1 MNGTLGRDKVWNDH
15 IWSEIDKAVRDEV
28 GRIRVAQKVFPSII
42 VNSVLPVSTTR
53 AVPFGPGA
61 APPIA
66 LGPGVDAFQPLL
78 EISREFVL
86 SQAQVEGEEN
96 VHLGS
101 SFARL
106 AASAIAAG
114 EDTLLFLGPGSLPAL
129 IPPVGVVNVTNQPGV
144 PPGFVAEAN
153 NYAAVPVP
161 PALPVPGFPAPPPGA
176 LGDIL
181 TAVAGGMAALSV
193 RAQPGPYALFL
204 SPNRYAQTFAPAAPG
219 ALQTPGDQI
228 NHVVTGG
235 FDMVNSLAVN
245 SVAAAGVAFPGS
257 PPNPDIGILV
267 SLGGEPAKIIVGTEA
282 VTAFTYIDP
291 QGNYHF
297 RVFERIQMVVR
308 DGRAFQTLTF

>member
-1 MNGTLGRDKVWNDH
+1 MNGTLGRDKVWNDQ
-15 IWSEIDKAVRDEV
+15 IWTEIDKAVRDEV

-66 LGPGVDAFQPLL
+66 LGPGDDAFQPLL

-86 SQAQVEGEEN
+86 TQAQVEGEEN

-129 IPPVGVVNVTNQPGV
+129 IPPAGVVNVTNQLSV

-153 NYAAVPVP
+153 NNPVVPVP
-161 PALPVPGFPAPPPGA
+161 PAPPNP

-181 TAVAGGMAALSV
+181 TAVAGGMAALNV
-193 RAQPGPYALFL
+193 RAKPGPYALFL

-228 NHVVTGG
+228 NNVVTGG
-235 FDMVNSLAVN
+235 FYMVNSLAAVG
-245 SVAAAGVAFPGS
+245 AAFPVP

-267 SLGGEPAKIIVGTEA
+267 SLGGEPAKIIVGNEA
-282 VTAFTYIDP
+282 TTAFTYIDAL
-291 QGNYHF
+291 GHHHF

-308 DGRAFQTLTF
+308 DGTAFQILQF